1 MKPVIRS
8 VSAVLAVSALFLSPV
23 AGSLP
28 VFGDDAAYAKDKG
41 GGGGGK
47 DKGDRG
53 GGKDKGDR
61 GGGKDKS
68 DRGGGRDKGGDEA
81 RSAGNGNGNGW
92 GRKDKA
98 KPAAQAVASGADAK
112 PRNHGALAS
121 GLKGANAANASE
133 QAFANAAPNSQVGRV
148 ATYRAAVQAEAAGA
162 ALPGLEEERDALLAI
177 AEADR
182 TEEDVARL
190 AELETEIAGLTELAA
205 YDGPTS
211 EEALLEATKGREL
224 SYEEKAY
231 LHDLLGLE
239 PPADPALEGETAEA
253 PAEPAA
259 EPEEPVD
266 TAGDDLPAEEDEN
279 VAEAGEV
286 ADEGEDLAEAAGDDT
301 AG

>member
-81 RSAGNGNGNGW
+81 RNAGNGNGW

-98 KPAAQAVASGADAK
+98 RPATQTATTADPGK
-112 PRNHGALAS
+112 PRSQGALAS
-121 GLKGANAANASE
+121 GLKGANAANASD
-133 QAFANAAPNSQVGRV
+133 QALANAAPNSQVGRV
-148 ATYRAAVQAEAAGA
+148 ATYRAAVQAEAAEA
-162 ALPGLEEERDALLAI
+162 ALPGLEEERDALLVLP
-177 AEADR
+177 
-182 TEEDVARL
+182 EDQRNETYESDL
-190 AELETEIAGLTELAA
+190 AALETEIAELTEQAA
-205 YDGPTS
+205 YDGPS
-211 EEALLEATKGREL
+211 AEEALLEATKGREL
-224 SYEEKAY
+224 NYEEKAY

-239 PPADPALEGETAEA
+239 PPAAPAAEGETVEA

-266 TAGDDLPAEEDEN
+266 AAGDDLPAEGDED
-279 VAEAGEV
+279 VAEDGEV
-286 ADEGEDLAEAAGDDT
+286 VDEGEDLAEVAGDDT

>member
-8 VSAVLAVSALFLSPV
+8 VGAVLAVSALFLSPV

-81 RSAGNGNGNGW
+81 RNAGNGNGW

-98 KPAAQAVASGADAK
+98 RPATQTATTADPGK
-112 PRNHGALAS
+112 PRNQGALAS
-121 GLKGANAANASE
+121 GLKGANAANASD

-148 ATYRAAVQAEAAGA
+148 ATYRAAVQAEAAEA
-162 ALPGLEEERDALLAI
+162 ALPGLEEERDALLVLP
-177 AEADR
+177 
-182 TEEDVARL
+182 EDQRNETYESDL
-190 AELETEIAGLTELAA
+190 AALETEIAELTEQAA
-205 YDGPTS
+205 YDGPS
-211 EEALLEATKGREL
+211 AEEALLEATKGREL
-224 SYEEKAY
+224 NYEEKAY

-239 PPADPALEGETAEA
+239 PPADPALEGETVEA

-266 TAGDDLPAEEDEN
+266 TAGDDLPAEGDED
-279 VAEAGEV
+279 VAEDGEV
-286 ADEGEDLAEAAGDDT
+286 VDEGEDLAEVAGDDT